1 MVTVR
6 FSCLAAKSA
15 ASLTRFARSA
25 PENPGVPRAI
35 KLASTSV
42 PRGTLRICTLRIC
55 SRPRMSGSDTT
66 TCRSNRPGLNSAGSR
81 TSGRLVEAITIMPSL
96 PSNPSISTNN
106 WFKVC
111 SRSSLPPPTPAPLCR
126 PTASISSIK
135 IIHGVC
141 FLACS
146 NMSLTREAPTPTNIS
161 TKSEPEILK
170 NGTLASPAIAF
181 ASSVL
186 PVPGCPTIRM
196 PRGILPPNFWNLLGS
211 CRNSTSSCTSSFA
224 SSTPATSAKVVLI

>member
-1 MVTVR
+1 MILSFACSNSPIVTAR
-6 FSCLAAKSA
+6 LSCLAAKSA
-15 ASLTRFARSA
+15 ASLTRLARSA
-25 PENPGVPRAI
+25 PENPGVPLAI
-35 KLASTSV
+35 TLVSTSA
-42 PRGTLRICTLRIC
+42 PSGTLRICTLRIC
-55 SRPRMSGSDTT
+55 SRPRISGKDTT
-66 TCRSNRPGLNSAGSR
+66 TCRSNRPGLSSAGSR

-96 PSNPSISTNN
+96 PSNPSISTSN
-106 WFKVC
+106 WFRVC
-111 SRSSLPPPTPAPLCR
+111 SRSSWPPPTPAPLCL

-135 IIHGVC
+135 IMQGVC

-181 ASSVL
+181 ARRVL
-186 PVPGCPTIRM
+186 PVPGWPTIRM

-211 CRNSTSSCTSSFA
+211 SRNSTSS
-224 SSTPATSAKVVLI
+224 